1 MQSLRCKILP
11 RSEQAEAAQPVQPLR
26 WRPAG
31 RVQPIGVTLLE
42 GNNAAAEDPAVQRR
56 LEEYER
62 NRHAELAQAR
72 QAGMQEGLRQAREE
86 AARELQALG
95 ERIAQT
101 LAELATLKRRIRR
114 EAESEVVKLALA
126 IARRILRRELATD
139 PEAICGVVHA
149 ALEKLQTRELQ
160 RVRVFAA
167 GAEAVRASLER
178 MGAGQAIQ
186 IIADPSLRPGDVL
199 FETARGE
206 LDASI
211 ETQLQEIDRGFA
223 DRLALR

>member
-1 MQSLRCKILP
+1 LRCKILP
-11 RSEQAEAAQPVQPLR
+11 RSEHSSDDQPVQPLR

-42 GNNAAAEDPAVQRR
+42 GSSPSSDDPSLQRR
-56 LEEYER
+56 LEEFER

-72 QAGMQEGLRQAREE
+72 QAGIQEGLRQAREE
-86 AARELQALG
+86 AVRELQALG

-126 IARRILRRELATD
+126 VARRILRRELATD

-149 ALEKLQTRELQ
+149 ALEKLQTRELH
-160 RVRVFAA
+160 RVRVFPA
-167 GAEAVRASLER
+167 GADAVRASLER
-178 MGAGQAIQ
+178 MGVSQAIQ

-199 FETARGE
+199 FETSRGE